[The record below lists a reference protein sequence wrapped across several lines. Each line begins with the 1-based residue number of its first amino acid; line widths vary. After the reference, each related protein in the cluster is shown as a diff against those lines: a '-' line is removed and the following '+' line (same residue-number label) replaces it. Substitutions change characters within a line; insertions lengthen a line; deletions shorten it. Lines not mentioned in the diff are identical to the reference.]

1 MCSIALRQNRTVIMN
16 TPKVSIITPTYNSE
30 ALIKACLASVATQ
43 SYANKEHLII
53 DNASTDK
60 TVDIVRTFAEKHPHI
75 HLVSEKDNGIYDALN
90 KGIQHITGDWVLI
103 LGSDDT
109 FFDNDVL
116 KDVFTRQDTTEYDVI
131 YGNVQWGENG
141 KIYDKEFSRLKLIEK
156 NICQQAIFYS
166 SSLFSKF
173 GPFETQY
180 KILADWVFN
189 MKWFNQQDIKR
200 LYIDRIIA
208 TYNPFGY
215 SSDKHDTTFLDNQVS
230 LIEQYFPK
238 EYSIIFA
245 KERSIKELKQMVSVY
260 TDQLK
265 QREEENKQLHARV
278 GDLEGIVIN
287 HERTIHKMLNSSSWR
302 ITKPLRKL
310 SKSFRKRS
318 RKIRAFLNSHIDSQ
332 P

>member
-1 MCSIALRQNRTVIMN
+1 MAYKNRPVIMN

-30 ALIKACLASVATQ
+30 ALIKTCLTSVSSQ
-43 SYANKEHLII
+43 SYGNKEHLII

-60 TVDIVRTFAEKHPHI
+60 TADIVRTFAEQHPHI

-90 KGIQHITGDWVLI
+90 KGIEHITGDWVLI

-116 KDVFTRQDTTEYDVI
+116 KDVFTRQDAAEYDVI

-166 SSLFSKF
+166 SPLFSKF

-189 MKWFNQQDIKR
+189 MKWFNQQEIKR

-208 TYNPFGY
+208 IYNPYGY
-215 SSDKHDTTFLDNQVS
+215 SSDKHDTTFLENQLS

-238 EYSIIFA
+238 EYSVIFT
-245 KERSIKELKQMVSVY
+245 KERSIKELNQILSVRA
-260 TDQLK
+260 DQLK
-265 QREEENKQLHARV
+265 QREEENKQLHANIRELHTRI
-278 GDLEGIVIN
+278 GELEGIVIN
-287 HERTIHKMLNSSSWR
+287 HERTIQKMLNSSSWR
-302 ITKPLRKL
+302 MTKPVRKL

-318 RKIRAFLNSHIDSQ
+318 RKIRAFFKQSH
-332 P
+332 